1 MSTIIP
7 SQLGQIRTED
17 LGAAKKSTLL
27 LKNSLHFKPKTIKY
41 AQKFNYVGK
50 TTAMLKRLIPR
61 RNIKF
66 SKDAPEIIEPVSSE
80 IEETNP

>member
-7 SQLGQIRTED
+7 SQLEPIRTED
-17 LGAAKKSTLL
+17 LGAAKKSPLL

-41 AQKFNYVGK
+41 ARKFNYVEK
-50 TTAMLKRLIPR
+50 TPVMLKRLIPR

-66 SKDAPEIIEPVSSE
+66 SEDAPEIIEPVSSE
-80 IEETNP
+80 IEDKNP